1 MKIFI
6 FILEELIMLIFCVR
20 EALLRE
26 KTLNK
31 SLVRKKLVYKW
42 ESFLLWELM
51 LLKQDVNVYFAY
63 EKNKN
68 IVENQAVV
76 KN

>member
-1 MKIFI
+1 MKIFM
-6 FILEELIMLIFCVR
+6 FILEELVMLSFCVR
-20 EALLRE
+20 EALLGE

-31 SLVRKKLVYKW
+31 SLVRKKLVYKR

-63 EKNKN
+63 EKNQKHCRK
-68 IVENQAVV
+68 AGSS
-76 KN
+76 

>member
-6 FILEELIMLIFCVR
+6 FILEELVMLNFCVR
-20 EALLRE
+20 ESLLRE

-31 SLVRKKLVYKW
+31 SLIGKKLVYKS

-63 EKNKN
+63 EKNK
-68 IVENQAVV
+68 
-76 KN
+76 KHCGKPGSS